1 MVDRTIGAIAVA
13 NCIINHMK
21 MRSLIALSF
30 GIVTIGASMPVFAQS
45 TNIDRSIPKIK
56 LESIDRRPTTEPK
69 TKTCNIQCITTPC
82 PCTDKIDRN
91 PSGNKPQNRIDIFD
105 RRN

>member
-1 MVDRTIGAIAVA
+1 MVDRTSGAIAVA
-13 NCIINHMK
+13 NCIIDRMK

-30 GIVTIGASMPVFAQS
+30 GIVTVGASVPAFAQS
-45 TNIDRSIPKIK
+45 TNSDRSTPKIK

-82 PCTDKIDRN
+82 PCTDKINDY
-91 PSGNKPQNRIDIFD
+91 PIGNKPQNRIDKFD
-105 RRN
+105 RQK